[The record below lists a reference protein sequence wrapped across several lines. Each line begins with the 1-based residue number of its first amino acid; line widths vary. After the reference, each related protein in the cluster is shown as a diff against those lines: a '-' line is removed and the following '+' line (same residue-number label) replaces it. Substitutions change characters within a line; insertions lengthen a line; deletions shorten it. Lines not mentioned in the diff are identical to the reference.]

1 MRKEKR
7 SAAFCVE
14 VKVENMLNAQ
24 GNSSLPSRHITA
36 GGISVCA
43 LGLRLPASRQNNAPS
58 AISCFYLKHN
68 RKGERRIIVS
78 SVSDRLKEGVIVI
91 TEITYVL

>member
-43 LGLRLPASRQNNAPS
+43 LGLRLPASRQTMPLPRFLIFILS
-58 AISCFYLKHN
+58 
-68 RKGERRIIVS
+68 
-78 SVSDRLKEGVIVI
+78 I
-91 TEITYVL
+91 TEKVNAELLSVPFQAD